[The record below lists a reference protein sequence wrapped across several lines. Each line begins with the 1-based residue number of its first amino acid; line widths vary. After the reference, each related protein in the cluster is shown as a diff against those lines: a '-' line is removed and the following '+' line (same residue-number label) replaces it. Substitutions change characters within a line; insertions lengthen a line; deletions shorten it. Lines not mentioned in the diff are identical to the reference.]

1 MTLDSF
7 TFFTFT
13 ELLVGI
19 EGTYTRPKD
28 YLLMNKKALPV
39 RSLRADQ
46 G

>member
-7 TFFTFT
+7 TFFTFI
-13 ELLVGI
+13 ELQVRI
-19 EGTYTRPKD
+19 EGTYTRPKG

-39 RSLRADQ
+39 RSLRADK